1 MTDECAFEHGQPTCK
16 ADPRIARGPGWRSSN
31 GAELGCASGLARG
44 GFKVSQ
50 ATINAWMVAQQRMS
64 GLASLDDPH
73 GAERSGKRRL
83 VTDLRSVSV
92 GSVLARTADCSVS
105 YRRDD
110 RAERE
115 RRQDGGA
122 APFAVSNRLADGN
135 DERGQDNHGQQ
146 RARLARSQ
154 RRRSRRR
161 RSTPGA
167 RASRTVR

>member
-1 MTDECAFEHGQPTCK
+1 
-16 ADPRIARGPGWRSSN
+16 
-31 GAELGCASGLARG
+31 
-44 GFKVSQ
+44 VSQ

-73 GAERSGKRRL
+73 GVERSGKRRL

-154 RRRSRRR
+154 RRGDPAADAVRQA
-161 RSTPGA
+161 PGHREPRDDQRPSDA
-167 RASRTVR
+167 MRDEVTDFVAE